1 MSLPIHLVTGATS
14 GIGQATAKLLVE
26 QGKRVVG
33 VGRSLEKLPEGVE
46 AAQIDLREVS
56 AIKNFFQSLADRNES
71 IACLVNCAGL
81 ALSARISNGDPDDWR
96 RMWEVNVHALALC
109 CQCGLPLMEEDGLI
123 VNVSSQSGH
132 RVPGAGGFYAATKF
146 AVRAITEALRK
157 ELRAAG
163 RNVRVGAF
171 SPGFVDTPILRDYL
185 CDNPDREQQLRDAKA
200 LLSPAAAASLIVTM
214 INQPPEVEVGDIL
227 VRARGQASV

>member
-1 MSLPIHLVTGATS
+1 MSPPIHLVTGATS

-33 VGRSLEKLPEGVE
+33 IGRSIEKLPEGVE
-46 AAQIDLREVS
+46 AAQIDLRDVS
-56 AIKNFFQSLADRNES
+56 AIKDFFQSLADDNES
-71 IACLVNCAGL
+71 IASLVNSAGL
-81 ALSARISNGDPDDWR
+81 ALSTRISDGDPDDWR
-96 RMWEVNVHALALC
+96 RMWELNVHALALC
-109 CQCGLPLMEEDGLI
+109 CQYALPLMEADGLI

-132 RVPGAGGFYAATKF
+132 RVPSAGGFYAPTKF

-171 SPGFVDTPILRDYL
+171 SPGFVDTPILGDYL
-185 CDNPDREQQLRDAKA
+185 RGNPDREQQLRDAKA
-200 LLSPAAAASLIVTM
+200 LLPPAAAASLIVSV

-227 VRARGQASV
+227 VLARGQAS